1 MGLFKSK
8 AEKELD
14 FIIKNIEMNMA
25 NNYKDAAQSDLKD
38 LEAAFA
44 ALRDSGKAKPEVL
57 SRYGTILDSFKMRLK
72 GYTHKD
78 QKPYW

>member
-25 NNYKDAAQSDLKD
+25 NNYKDAAQSGLKD
-38 LEAAFA
+38 LETAIT
-44 ALRDSGKAKPEVL
+44 ALRESGKAKPEVL
-57 SRYGTILDSFKMRLK
+57 SRYGTILDGFKMRLK